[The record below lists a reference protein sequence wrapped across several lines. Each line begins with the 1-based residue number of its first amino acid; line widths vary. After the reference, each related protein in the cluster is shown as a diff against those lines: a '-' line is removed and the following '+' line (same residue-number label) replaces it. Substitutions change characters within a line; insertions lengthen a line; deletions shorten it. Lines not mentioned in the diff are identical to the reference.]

1 MASKI
6 DFSITSLK
14 KVCSTASKT
23 TIKYSQ
29 EKFYP
34 DKWII
39 FVKQYILKSNFYFYI
54 EKTSIFEK

>member
-34 DKWII
+34 DK
-39 FVKQYILKSNFYFYI
+39 
-54 EKTSIFEK
+54 